1 MARRGTAVGDVTNI
15 LQSENITGR
24 EKIPAMMQ
32 GDTEPQVV
40 TIQELKEYMNQGIEV
55 DEELTIEE
63 IDELLNF

>member
-40 TIQELKEYMNQGIEV
+40 TTEGLKSYMNKDAAEALSIL
-55 DEELTIEE
+55 D
-63 IDELLNF
+63 IDEICDF